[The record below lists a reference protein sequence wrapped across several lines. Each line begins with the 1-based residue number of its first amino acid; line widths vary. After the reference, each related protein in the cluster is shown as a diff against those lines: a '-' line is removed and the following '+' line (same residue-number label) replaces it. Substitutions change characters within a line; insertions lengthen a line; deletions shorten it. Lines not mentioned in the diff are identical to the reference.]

1 MSNHESLFEAA
12 QRARWL
18 RPDAYR
24 WIRPD
29 AARFLVPGADPASVF
44 PALQRKFNP
53 DQPRVPA
60 GNPDGGQWTDG
71 GGGGG
76 GINDP
81 RVLSDADPEG
91 IRPYEQYA
99 QNLDK
104 RPVDLREEEA
114 RGGHALRKHVGKT
127 DEELLAS
134 TTVDRGQT
142 VTYRYARKIN
152 GSFASMESAN
162 DFVNRTLEQN
172 RDRVEAVATGRS
184 AKDFITYR
192 FGYKTGREAFRG
204 DIDAVPYLRDTYGVG
219 VSIVHDPRAARGF
232 SVITAYPRNE
242 PSK

>member
-29 AARFLVPGADPASVF
+29 AARFLAPGTDPASVF
-44 PALQRKFNP
+44 PALHRKFSP

-172 RDRVEAVATGRS
+172 RDRGC
-184 AKDFITYR
+184 
-192 FGYKTGREAFRG
+192 G
-204 DIDAVPYLRDTYGVG
+204 DWT
-219 VSIVHDPRAARGF
+219 VSKRLYNISFWLQDRPRGF
-232 SVITAYPRNE
+232 QGRHRCGALPPRHLWGRRIYRTRSTRCQGFQRDNGL
-242 PSK
+242 SQKRT

>member
-1 MSNHESLFEAA
+1 MASHESIFKAV

-29 AARFLVPGADPASVF
+29 AARFLVPGTDPASVF
-44 PALQRKFNP
+44 PALQRKFSP

-71 GGGGG
+71 GGG
-76 GINDP
+76 INDP

-91 IRPYEQYA
+91 LRPYEQYA
-99 QNLDK
+99 QNLPDK
-104 RPVDLREEEA
+104 RPIDLREEEA
-114 RGGHALRKHVGKT
+114 RGGHALREHVGKT

-134 TTVDRGQT
+134 TTIDRGQT
-142 VTYRYARKIN
+142 IAFSYARRIN

-172 RDRVEAVATGRS
+172 RDRVEAVANGRL
-184 AKDFITYR
+184 AEDFITYR
-192 FGYKTGREAFRG
+192 FGYKTGREAFRE
-204 DIDAVPYLRDTYGVG
+204 DVDAAPYLRDPYGVG
-219 VSIVHDPRAARGF
+219 VSIVHDPRASRGY
-232 SVITAYPRNE
+232 SVVTAYPRNE
-242 PSK
+242 RRK

>member
-29 AARFLVPGADPASVF
+29 AARFLAPGTDPASVF
-44 PALQRKFNP
+44 PALQRKFSP

-81 RVLSDADPEG
+81 RVLSDATPDG

-114 RGGHALRKHVGKT
+114 RGGHALREHVGKT

-134 TTVDRGQT
+134 TTIDRGNSGI
-142 VTYRYARKIN
+142 YSYARKAL
-152 GSFASMESAN
+152 GSFASRESAN

-192 FGYKTGREAFRG
+192 FGYKTGREAFRE
-204 DIDAVPYLRDTYGVG
+204 DADAVPYLRDTYEVG
-219 VSIVHDPRAARGF
+219 VFIRHDSRAAKGY
-232 SVITAYPRNE
+232 SVVTAFPKNE
-242 PSK
+242 LRK

>member
-1 MSNHESLFEAA
+1 MASHENVFEAA

-29 AARFLVPGADPASVF
+29 AARFLIPGTDPHDVF

-71 GGGGG
+71 GGG
-76 GINDP
+76 INDP
-81 RVLSDADPEG
+81 RVLSDATPDG

-99 QNLDK
+99 QNLPDK

-134 TTVDRGQT
+134 TTIDRGDSGI
-142 VTYRYARKIN
+142 YRYARKAD
-152 GSFASMESAN
+152 GSFDSVESAN

-172 RDRVEAVATGRS
+172 RDQVEAVASGQS
-184 AKDFITYR
+184 ADSFVTYR

-204 DIDAVPYLRDTYGVG
+204 DIDEVPYRRDTYGVG

-242 PSK
+242 RRK